1 MIPRLE
7 DMTLGQRFLLTLII
21 LLVLLFAM
29 AAFGYFGG
37 RWDQAE
43 GQEQQLYGDTPL
55 DAVLIRLDKR
65 ALDEAYHQRIIKL
78 WEVWLSPTTKD
89 ATSFTNGLKVVRA
102 RYSEAA
108 TAISR
113 RERQILD
120 QEQQHQENAR

>member
-21 LLVLLFAM
+21 VLVLLFAM

-55 DAVLIRLDKR
+55 DAMLIRLDKR

-89 ATSFTNGLKVVRA
+89 ATSFTNGLKVARA

>member
-21 LLVLLFAM
+21 VLVLLFAM

>member
-21 LLVLLFAM
+21 VLVLLFAM

-89 ATSFTNGLKVVRA
+89 ATSFTNGLKVARA

>member
-21 LLVLLFAM
+21 VLVLLFAM

-55 DAVLIRLDKR
+55 DAMLIRLDKR